1 MVKIDREKIFWRKVD
16 DEIVVLNI
24 GTGFYYSLDEIASFI
39 WSEVAA
45 GEVPEAIA
53 AHLTEAYE
61 IDVRTA
67 QKDLKGILEYFKKE
81 GLIF

>member
-1 MVKIDREKIFWRKVD
+1 MAKIDKEKIFWRKVD

-39 WSEVAA
+39 WSRVAEDEA
-45 GEVPEAIA
+45 PEAIA
-53 AHLTEAYE
+53 AHLTETYE
-61 IDVRTA
+61 VDARTA
-67 QKDLKGILEYFKKE
+67 QKDLKGVLEYFHKE